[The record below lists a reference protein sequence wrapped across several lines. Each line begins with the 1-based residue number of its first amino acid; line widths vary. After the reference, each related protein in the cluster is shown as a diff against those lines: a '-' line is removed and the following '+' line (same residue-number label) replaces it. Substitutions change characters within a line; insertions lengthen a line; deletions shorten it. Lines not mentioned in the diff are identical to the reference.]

1 MGAAQQLK
9 RIFNEGFN
17 ATTPTDAASTTGSV
31 AAMVKALVAQII
43 GTTNPSAV
51 TADAAGS
58 VLERLQYV
66 TDNTGIGLKKSSSTG
81 QAVLPDGAPVTPTSN
96 VGAGGWGAWVEV
108 RSASG
113 NAIYIKELLTHYVS
127 NSAGRTYAQIQIGT
141 GGAGSESVV
150 GTVSVPLYSGSSWPG
165 AGPTIPLFPL
175 IAVAASTRIAVRH
188 RDSVGDASSS
198 ATVGLGVIDQAN
210 VVPA

>member
-1 MGAAQQLK
+1 MDAGKQLK
-9 RIFNEGFN
+9 RIFGEGFN

-66 TDNTGIGLKKSSSTG
+66 TDNTGIGLKKVQNAG
-81 QAVLPDGAPVTPTSN
+81 YAQLPASGSAPTTVTS
-96 VGAGGWGAWVEV
+96 GAGAYTDGSYAQN
-108 RSASG
+108 RAASG
-113 NAIYIKELLTHYVS
+113 NAIYIVGYSYTAPGSPVDGTITV
-127 NSAGRTYAQIQIGT
+127 AT
-141 GGAGSESVV
+141 GGSGSE
-150 GTVSVPLYSGSSWPG
+150 TAVSELPIDGAAGAERRTFWLPNSG
-165 AGPTIPLFPL
+165 F
-175 IAVAASTRIAVRH
+175 IAVAASTRIALKAKDSAGSTDWKVRLI
-188 RDSVGDASSS
+188 
-198 ATVGLGVIDQAN
+198 TIDQAN

>member
-58 VLERLQYV
+58 ILERLQYV
-66 TDNTGIGLKKSSSTG
+66 TDNQGIGLKKVQNAGYAPLPASSSG
-81 QAVLPDGAPVTPTSN
+81 PVSVTS
-96 VGAGGWGAWVEV
+96 GAGAYTYGSYAQV

-113 NAIYIKELLTHYVS
+113 NAIYIVGYSFKRAGADGTLT
-127 NSAGRTYAQIQIGT
+127 IGT
-141 GGAGSESVV
+141 GGSGSETAVSELFLEGNSSTDRIVV
-150 GTVSVPLYSGSSWPG
+150 MLPATGY
-165 AGPTIPLFPL
+165 
-175 IAVAASTRIAVRH
+175 IAVAASTRIAIKAADAAGSIGWDVRLL
-188 RDSVGDASSS
+188 
-198 ATVGLGVIDQAN
+198 TIDQAN